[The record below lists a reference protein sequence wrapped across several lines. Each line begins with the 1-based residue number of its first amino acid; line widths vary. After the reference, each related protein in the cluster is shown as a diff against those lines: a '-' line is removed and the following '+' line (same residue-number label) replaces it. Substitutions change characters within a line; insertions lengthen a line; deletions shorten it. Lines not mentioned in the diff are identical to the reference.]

1 MNIKRVLIVAL
12 SIVTGLLLCGIGGIV
27 IWLNY
32 TPIVEYDY
40 SELEYVNICY
50 FNKETNVYEEIN
62 IEEQEEMKRIYDTV
76 KEAKLERVD
85 RFPGDVCGGDPKWY
99 IIMHFEDGSKVDYDA
114 DPELKVRYEYGCRR
128 YRMYEKYPGRAKE
141 MIIISSKE
149 LYDLMDEYIPE

>member
-40 SELEYVNICY
+40 EELQYV
-50 FNKETNVYEEIN
+50 EIN
-62 IEEQEEMKRIYDTV
+62 YLSDDTNRYEKITVEEPAEMKRIYDTV

-85 RFPGDVCGGDPKWY
+85 RFPDDVLGGDPKWDVTLG
-99 IIMHFEDGSKVDYDA
+99 FEDKKTVSYGA
-114 DPELKVRYEYGCRR
+114 DPELKCYFEYGCRR

>member
-85 RFPGDVCGGDPKWY
+85 RFPDDVLGGDSKWY

>member
-40 SELEYVNICY
+40 EELQYV
-50 FNKETNVYEEIN
+50 EIN
-62 IEEQEEMKRIYDTV
+62 YLSDDTNRYEKITVEEPAEMKRIYDTV
-76 KEAKLERVD
+76 KSAKLEYVS
-85 RFPGDVCGGDPKWY
+85 RFAGDVLGGDSKWY
-99 IIMHFEDGSKVDYDA
+99 IVMHFEDGSKVDYGA
-114 DPELKVRYEYGCRR
+114 DPELVRYEYGCRR
-128 YRMYEKYPGRAKE
+128 YRMDEKNPGQIEA

>member
-40 SELEYVNICY
+40 EELQYV
-50 FNKETNVYEEIN
+50 EIN
-62 IEEQEEMKRIYDTV
+62 YLSDDTNRYEKITVEEPAEMKRIYDTV

-85 RFPGDVCGGDPKWY
+85 RFPDDVLGGDSKWY

-128 YRMYEKYPGRAKE
+128 YRMYEKYPGRAKA

>member
-40 SELEYVNICY
+40 SELEYVNIRY

-76 KEAKLERVD
+76 KEAKLERVS
-85 RFPGDVCGGDPKWY
+85 RFPNDVHGGDSKW
-99 IIMHFEDGSKVDYDA
+99 IVTLGFEDKKTVSYHA
-114 DPELKVRYEYGCRR
+114 DPELKCYYEYGCRR
-128 YRMYEKYPGRAKE
+128 YRMDEKNPGQIEA

>member
-40 SELEYVNICY
+40 EELQYV
-50 FNKETNVYEEIN
+50 EIN
-62 IEEQEEMKRIYDTV
+62 YLSDDTNRYEKITVEEPAEMKRIYDTV
-76 KEAKLERVD
+76 KSARLEYVS
-85 RFPGDVCGGDPKWY
+85 RFAGDVLGGDSKWY

-114 DPELKVRYEYGCRR
+114 DPELVRYEYGCRR
-128 YRMYEKYPGRAKE
+128 YRMDEKNPGQIEA

>member
-40 SELEYVNICY
+40 EELQYV
-50 FNKETNVYEEIN
+50 EIN
-62 IEEQEEMKRIYDTV
+62 YLSDDTNRYEKITVEEPAEMKRIYDTV
-76 KEAKLERVD
+76 KEAKLERVS
-85 RFPGDVCGGDPKWY
+85 RFAGDVLGGDSKWY
-99 IIMHFEDGSKVDYDA
+99 IVMHFEDGSKVDYHA
-114 DPELKVRYEYGCRR
+114 DPELVRYEYGCRR
-128 YRMYEKYPGRAKE
+128 YRMDEKNPGQIEA

>member
-40 SELEYVNICY
+40 EELQYV
-50 FNKETNVYEEIN
+50 EIN
-62 IEEQEEMKRIYDTV
+62 YLSDDTNRYEKITVEEPAEMKRIYDTV
-76 KEAKLERVD
+76 KSAKLEYVS
-85 RFPGDVCGGDPKWY
+85 RFAGDVLGGDSKWY
-99 IIMHFEDGSKVDYDA
+99 IVMHFEDGSKVDYDA
-114 DPELKVRYEYGCRR
+114 DPELVRYEYGCRR
-128 YRMYEKYPGRAKE
+128 YRMDEKNPGQIEA

>member
-1 MNIKRVLIVAL
+1 MNNKRTVIIVSA
-12 SIVTGLLLCGIGGIV
+12 IIALLLLGAISGLA
-27 IWLNY
+27 IWLNV

-85 RFPGDVCGGDPKWY
+85 RFPGDVCGGDPKWDVTLG
-99 IIMHFEDGSKVDYDA
+99 FEDKKTVSYGA
-114 DPELKVRYEYGCRR
+114 DPELKCYFEYGCRR

>member
-40 SELEYVNICY
+40 EELQYV
-50 FNKETNVYEEIN
+50 EIN
-62 IEEQEEMKRIYDTV
+62 YLSDDTNRYEKITVEEPAEMKRIYDTV

-85 RFPGDVCGGDPKWY
+85 RFPGDVCGGDPEWCVTLG
-99 IIMHFEDGSKVDYDA
+99 FEDKKTVIYHSDVYN
-114 DPELKVRYEYGCRR
+114 YEYGCRR
-128 YRMYEKYPGRAKE
+128 FRMYEKEPGMPKA

>member
-1 MNIKRVLIVAL
+1 MNNKRTVIIVSAF
-12 SIVTGLLLCGIGGIV
+12 IALLLFGAISGLA
-27 IWLNY
+27 IWLNV

-85 RFPGDVCGGDPKWY
+85 RFPDDVLGGDPKWDVTLG
-99 IIMHFEDGSKVDYDA
+99 FGDKVTVSYGA
-114 DPELKVRYEYGCRR
+114 DPELKSHYEYGCRR
-128 YRMYEKYPGRAKE
+128 YRMDEKEPGMPKA

>member
-40 SELEYVNICY
+40 EELEYVNICY

-85 RFPGDVCGGDPKWY
+85 RFPDDVLGGDPKWDVTLG
-99 IIMHFEDGSKVDYDA
+99 FGDKVTVSYGA
-114 DPELKVRYEYGCRR
+114 DPELKSHYEYGCRR
-128 YRMYEKYPGRAKE
+128 YRMDEKEPGMPKA
-141 MIIISSKE
+141 MIVISSKE

>member
-1 MNIKRVLIVAL
+1 MDNKRTVIIVSA
-12 SIVTGLLLCGIGGIV
+12 IIALLLLGAISGLA
-27 IWLNY
+27 IWLNV

-76 KEAKLERVD
+76 KEAKLERVN
-85 RFPGDVCGGDPKWY
+85 RFPGDVCGGDPKW
-99 IIMHFEDGSKVDYDA
+99 IVTLGFGDKKTVDYSA
-114 DPELKVRYEYGCRR
+114 DPELKCYFEYGCRR

>member
-1 MNIKRVLIVAL
+1 MDNKRTVIIVSA
-12 SIVTGLLLCGIGGIV
+12 IIALLLLGAISGLA
-27 IWLNY
+27 IWLNV

-50 FNKETNVYEEIN
+50 FNKETNVYEKIN

-76 KEAKLERVD
+76 KEAKLERVN
-85 RFPGDVCGGDPKWY
+85 RFPDDVLGGDSKWSVTLG
-99 IIMHFEDGSKVDYDA
+99 FEDKKTVSYDA
-114 DPELKVRYEYGCRR
+114 DPELKSHYEYGCRR
-128 YRMYEKYPGRAKE
+128 YRMDEKEPGMPKA

>member
-1 MNIKRVLIVAL
+1 MDNKRTVIIVSAF
-12 SIVTGLLLCGIGGIV
+12 IAFLLLGAISGLA
-27 IWLNY
+27 IWLNV

-50 FNKETNVYEEIN
+50 FNKETNVYEKIN

-85 RFPGDVCGGDPKWY
+85 RFPDDVLGGDPKWDVTLG
-99 IIMHFEDGSKVDYDA
+99 FEDKKTVSYGA
-114 DPELKVRYEYGCRR
+114 DPELKCYFEYGCRR